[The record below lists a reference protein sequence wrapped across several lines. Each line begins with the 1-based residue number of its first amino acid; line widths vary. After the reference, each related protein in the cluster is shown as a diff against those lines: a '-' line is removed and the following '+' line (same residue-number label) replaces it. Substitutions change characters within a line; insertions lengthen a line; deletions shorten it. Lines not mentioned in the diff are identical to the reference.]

1 MAMER
6 KKTMT
11 KEIMNQAIV
20 DSFKKLNPWV
30 MIKNP
35 VMFVVEIG
43 TVITLLLSLAPD
55 LFGTTEVGRGYN
67 IAVFLIL
74 LFTLLFAN
82 FAEALAEGR
91 GKAQADSL
99 RKTKSDT
106 KARLVQKDGS
116 YKEVSSTSLRK
127 GDVVRI
133 EIGEIIPSDGEII
146 EGLASIDE
154 SAITGESAPV
164 IKEAG
169 GDFSSV
175 TGGTRVA
182 SDYIVVKVTTD
193 PGESFLDR
201 MIALV
206 EGAKRQKTPNEIAL
220 TTLLAVLTLIFLIVI
235 MTMVPMAQYLD
246 VKLEIST
253 LIALL
258 VCLIPT
264 TIGGL
269 LSAIGIAGM
278 DRVTQFN
285 VLAMSGKAVEA
296 AGDIDTMILDKTGTI
311 TFGNRMASEFVPVS
325 GVIAKDIIFTALQA
339 SVKDET
345 PEGRSI
351 VELANKLGETWQADS
366 YQGAE
371 VVEFTAE
378 TRMSGLN
385 LADGKQVRKGAVDA
399 IKKYVAAKGGKIPSD
414 LEAITNR
421 IAKAGGTPL
430 AVAVNERIYGVIYL
444 KDTVKPG
451 LKERFAELRAMGI
464 KTVMCTGDNP
474 LTAATIA
481 LEAGVDEF
489 IAEAKPEDK
498 IAAIKKE
505 QQEGKLV
512 AMTGDGTND
521 APALAQADVG
531 LAMNSGT
538 MAAKEAANMIDLDS
552 DPTKLLSVISIGKQ
566 LLITRGALTT
576 FSIANDIAK
585 YFAIIPAM
593 FILAMPQLQGLNIMN
608 LASPESAILSAL
620 IFNAIIIPLLI
631 PIAMKGVKYRA
642 MSADKLLSRNILLYG
657 IGGVIVPFIGIKI
670 IDMVLHGLNIV

>member
-1 MAMER
+1 MAVER
-6 KKTMT
+6 KKTLT
-11 KEIMNQAIV
+11 KEIVNQAIV

-35 VMFVVEIG
+35 VMFVVEVG
-43 TVITLLLSLAPD
+43 TVITFLLSLAPD
-55 LFGTTEVGRGYN
+55 LFGSTEVGRAYN

-116 YKEVSSTSLRK
+116 YKEVSSTTLRK
-127 GDVVRI
+127 GDIVRI

-235 MTMVPMAQYLD
+235 MTMVPMAQYLN

-325 GVIAKDIIFTALQA
+325 GVTAKDITFASLQA

-351 VELANKLGETWQADS
+351 VELANKLGESWQTNA
-366 YQGAE
+366 YEGAE

-385 LADGKQVRKGAVDA
+385 LVGGSKVRKGAVDA
-399 IKKYVAAKGGKIPSD
+399 IKKYVTALGGKIPND
-414 LEAITNR
+414 LETITNR

-430 AVAVNERIYGVIYL
+430 AVAINDRIYGVIYL

-451 LKERFAELRAMGI
+451 LKERFAELRSMGI

-593 FILAMPQLQGLNIMN
+593 FILAMPQLQALNIMN

-642 MSADKLLSRNILLYG
+642 MSADRLLSRNVLLYG

-670 IDMVLHGLNIV
+670 IDMILHGLNIV

>member
-1 MAMER
+1 MAVER
-6 KKTMT
+6 KKTLT
-11 KEIMNQAIV
+11 KEIVNQAIV

-35 VMFVVEIG
+35 VMFVVEVG
-43 TVITLLLSLAPD
+43 TVITFLLSLAPD
-55 LFGTTEVGRGYN
+55 LFGSTEVGRAYN

-116 YKEVSSTSLRK
+116 YKEVSSTTLRK
-127 GDVVRI
+127 GDIVRI

-235 MTMVPMAQYLD
+235 MTMVPMAQYLN

-325 GVIAKDIIFTALQA
+325 GVTAKDITFASLQA

-351 VELANKLGETWQADS
+351 VELANKLGESWQTNA
-366 YQGAE
+366 YEGAE

-385 LADGKQVRKGAVDA
+385 LAGGSKVRKGAVDA
-399 IKKYVAAKGGKIPSD
+399 IKKYVTALGGKIPND
-414 LEAITNR
+414 LETITNR

-430 AVAVNERIYGVIYL
+430 AVAINDRIYGVIYL

-451 LKERFAELRAMGI
+451 LKERFAELRSMGI

-593 FILAMPQLQGLNIMN
+593 FILAMPQLQALNIMN

-642 MSADKLLSRNILLYG
+642 MSADRLLSRNVLLYG

-670 IDMVLHGLNIV
+670 IDMILHGLNIV

>member
-1 MAMER
+1 MAVER
-6 KKTMT
+6 KKTLS
-11 KEIMNQAIV
+11 KEIVNQAIV
-20 DSFKKLNPWV
+20 DSFKKLNPAV

-35 VMFVVEIG
+35 VMFVVEVG

-55 LFGTTEVGRGYN
+55 LFGSTEVGRAYN

-116 YKEVSSTSLRK
+116 YKEVSSTTLRK

-235 MTMVPMAQYLD
+235 MTMVPMAQYLN

-325 GVIAKDIIFTALQA
+325 GLTAKDVTFASLQA

-351 VELANKLGETWQADS
+351 VELANKLGESWQTSA
-366 YQGAE
+366 YEGAE

-385 LADGKQVRKGAVDA
+385 LVGGSKVRKGAVDA
-399 IKKYVAAKGGKIPSD
+399 IKKYVTALGGKIPND

-430 AVAVNERIYGVIYL
+430 AVAINERIYGVIYL

-593 FILAMPQLQGLNIMN
+593 FILAMPQLQALNIMN

-642 MSADKLLSRNILLYG
+642 MSADRLLSRNVLLYG
-657 IGGVIVPFIGIKI
+657 IGGVVVPFIGIKI